1 MTGSALGSS
10 LALALALAAGILGSA
25 SPAAAQ
31 IYRWT
36 DTDGTIHYSQGM
48 ESVPPRYRG
57 VAVIIGYD
65 RPAPPP
71 PPPGA
76 APPAPGVARVRF
88 TPGQPIMVSARI
100 NGGTSAELMLDT
112 GATRT
117 VITPRVLEAV
127 GVSYRDA
134 LRGSL
139 RGVTGE
145 AEVLA
150 VKVESI
156 DVSGAAYG
164 PLVVVSHDTGFAR
177 GDGLLGRDFLDHFT
191 VNIDNAAGVVTL
203 TPK

>member
-1 MTGSALGSS
+1 VGPAHHDLVRGHRDG
-10 LALALALAAGILGSA
+10 LQPRGAEAVDRRARHRRRQAGA
-25 SPAAAQ
+25 
-31 IYRWT
+31 
-36 DTDGTIHYSQGM
+36 D
-48 ESVPPRYRG
+48 V
-57 VAVIIGYD
+57 
-65 RPAPPP
+65 
-71 PPPGA
+71 
-76 APPAPGVARVRF
+76 
-88 TPGQPIMVSARI
+88 
-100 NGGTSAELMLDT
+100 LDT